1 MPTGTV
7 KSYEPGTGYGFI
19 IPDGGGPD
27 VFVHGRAID
36 RAGLGTLWPGQ
47 RITYMLVQRKAGKG
61 QSAEHLQDASAP
73 KEGSHGQEL

>member
-7 KSYEPGTGYGFI
+7 KSYRPESGYGFI
-19 IPDGGGPD
+19 IPDDGGPD

-47 RITYMLVQRKAGKG
+47 RIAYVLVQRKPATKG
-61 QSAEHLQDASAP
+61 QSAEHLREPAIAP
-73 KEGSHGQEL
+73 KAAE